1 VVFGKTFHFQELKQ
15 EFQAF
20 VINHET
26 SLSKNMIENNK
37 FHVVLFLVNG
47 DSN

>member
-1 VVFGKTFHFQELKQ
+1 VVVGKTFHFQELKQ

-20 VINHET
+20 VINHGT
-26 SLSKNMIENNK
+26 SFSNKMIENNK